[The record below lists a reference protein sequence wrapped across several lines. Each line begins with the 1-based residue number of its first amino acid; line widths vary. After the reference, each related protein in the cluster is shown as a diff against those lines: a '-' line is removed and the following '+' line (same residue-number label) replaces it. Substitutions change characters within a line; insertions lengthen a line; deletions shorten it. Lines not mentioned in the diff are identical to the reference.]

1 MANCQC
7 ATDVGQRT
15 GDAALHRNG
24 AGDGL
29 ACLTPDAQ
37 VSRPKVD
44 YARLLTLGHDLL
56 VALGEDPERPGI
68 VETPR
73 RWANWWREFVEY
85 DTGKLDTVFE
95 SVTVDQ
101 MVAVSGIRVWSL
113 CEHHLLPFW
122 CDLTIGYIAGEH
134 VLGLSK
140 FARVAHKYAH
150 KLQIQERLVQEIAD
164 DIQRLTGSPDVAVSA
179 AGEHL
184 CMTMR
189 GIKTPALMRS
199 SVMRGAFRNDGR
211 ARAEFFAIAK

>member
-1 MANCQC
+1 M
-7 ATDVGQRT
+7 
-15 GDAALHRNG
+15 
-24 AGDGL
+24 
-29 ACLTPDAQ
+29 
-37 VSRPKVD
+37 
-44 YARLLTLGHDLL
+44 
-56 VALGEDPERPGI
+56 ALGEDPERPGI